1 MMYLLIFL
9 NNDQLTLKECQ
20 DYINHNISFNEMQ
33 KLSQSKINHLVK
45 EMSDAGLKFTAHPLN
60 ENTGL
65 HLLINEVSVL
75 LAHSEV
81 YIDVPY
87 YVENFA
93 GKISEDIKKV
103 IQILEN
109 HQMTGYNT
117 QSEELLSDKFELVKD
132 FNKNKAKHPEA
143 KEPEEITRAK
153 KELKH
158 TKRTAFWVK
167 LLVYSGTTIFLT
179 WMVIRIIKAS

>member
-1 MMYLLIFL
+1 MMYLLIFI

-20 DYINHNISFNEMQ
+20 DYINHNIGFNETQ
-33 KLSQSKINHLVK
+33 KLSQSKIDQLVK
-45 EMSDAGLKFTAHPLN
+45 EISDAGLKFTAHPLK

-65 HLLINEVSVL
+65 HLLINDISVL
-75 LAHSEV
+75 MAHSEV

-93 GKISEDIKKV
+93 GKISEDVKKV
-103 IQILEN
+103 IQILGN

-117 QSEELLSDKFELVKD
+117 QSELLSDKFELVKD
-132 FNKNKAKHPEA
+132 FNKNKAKHLGA

-153 KELKH
+153 KELKR
-158 TKRTAFWVK
+158 TKRTVFWVK
-167 LLVYSGTTIFLT
+167 LLVYTSVTIFLA